1 MIQDKNEPETAST
14 PENSKNAAGITVPDM
29 EKLIS
34 ILKEKDTSAAYKL
47 SLIHISTRR
56 YRNSCS
62 FFLPLQPAFPH
73 GHHIN

>member
-34 ILKEKDTSAAYKL
+34 ILKEKDTSAAYKA
-47 SLIHISTRR
+47 
-56 YRNSCS
+56 
-62 FFLPLQPAFPH
+62 LQERCV
-73 GHHIN
+73 